1 METLKCNQ
9 IIYKEDLIKDPDLLD
24 YIKDQLDYIK
34 DQLDANVGRKIVNSL
49 INNGISICRA
59 NTKEY
64 KLLDINAVNIIDT
77 VQITK
82 LIRCKDCANWDTE
95 WTPSSGDGSHYCPM
109 IDLVTNDAFYCAASS
124 ERKEENEKIN

>member
-24 YIKDQLDYIK
+24 YIKDQLDSK
-34 DQLDANVGRKIVNSL
+34 VGGKMLNSL

-59 NTKEY
+59 NTKMIQ
-64 KLLDINAVNIIDT
+64 LLDINAVNIIDT

-95 WTPSSGDGSHYCPM
+95 WIPSSGDGYHYCPM
-109 IDLVTNDAFYCAASS
+109 IDMETNESFYCAASS
-124 ERKEENEKIN
+124 KRKDNG